1 MRLIDADA
9 LKAELGDQR
18 LDNDFCICG
27 DESTIRDFIDAAPTE
42 DAEPVRH
49 GKWIPVYG
57 PDYNNNIAVKC
68 SICGH
73 EDEHNINVEVP
84 YCWFCGAKMDED

>member
-27 DESTIRDFIDAAPTE
+27 DESTIRDFIDDAPTIE
-42 DAEPVRH
+42 AEPVRH
-49 GKWIPVYG
+49 GKWITRKSEPGEMIDCCSRCKYPVSHFWHGEYQ
-57 PDYNNNIAVKC
+57 
-68 SICGH
+68 
-73 EDEHNINVEVP
+73 
-84 YCWFCGAKMDED
+84 YCPSCGAKMDMD